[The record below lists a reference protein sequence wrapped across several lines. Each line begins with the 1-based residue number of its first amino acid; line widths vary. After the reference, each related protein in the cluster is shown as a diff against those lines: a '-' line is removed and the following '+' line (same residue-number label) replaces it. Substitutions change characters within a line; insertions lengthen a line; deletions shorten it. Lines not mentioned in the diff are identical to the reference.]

1 MNCTN
6 ELNFIQDDDGFII
19 YESRAVC
26 HYIAT
31 KYADQGTP
39 LLPTELKAN
48 TLFHQAASIEAFHF
62 DALAIAAVNEHMYK
76 PWVVVPP
83 PQQIIIYIEVL
94 IFTNTFFFRRFQ
106 GLEPNEAIYD
116 KAIADLNKQLDV
128 YDKILAKQK
137 YLAGDVSVVGRII
150 HCN

>member
-1 MNCTN
+1 MVLKIYGDWVACVQRIACVLN
-6 ELNFIQDDDGFII
+6 EKGVPYETIPVSMAKGEHKSPQYIEKQPFGQVPYVVSRSSYRWEHIISYHLKFIQDDDGFVI

-62 DALAIAAVNEHMYK
+62 DGLAIAAVNEHMYK
-76 PWVVVPP
+76 P
-83 PQQIIIYIEVL
+83 
-94 IFTNTFFFRRFQ
+94 
-106 GLEPNEAIYD
+106 
-116 KAIADLNKQLDV
+116 
-128 YDKILAKQK
+128 
-137 YLAGDVSVVGRII
+137 
-150 HCN
+150 

>member
-1 MNCTN
+1 MVLKIYGDWVACVQRIACVLN
-6 ELNFIQDDDGFII
+6 EKGVPYETIPVSMAKGEHKTPQYIEKQPFGQVPYVVSNSNYYRWDNPSDSEIQTKFIQDDDGFII

-76 PWVVVPP
+76 P
-83 PQQIIIYIEVL
+83 
-94 IFTNTFFFRRFQ
+94 
-106 GLEPNEAIYD
+106 
-116 KAIADLNKQLDV
+116 
-128 YDKILAKQK
+128 
-137 YLAGDVSVVGRII
+137 
-150 HCN
+150 